1 MGRVA
6 RRTSHGPGRVRVAVR
21 VAGRWAG
28 SRGGRRTGRGGSGF
42 TPVQPGA
49 VRCPAGGATLRHVA
63 LAVVSGVV
71 PTISLALD
79 SVAPPAGPRT
89 PRFAPRD
96 EAVGEAES
104 RTRPGPPGALRPRG
118 EGPRGAGPPGAL
130 RPRGEGPAAQALRAR
145 CVRAARA
152 PRRRPS
158 GRAASVRRGAPR
170 RRPSGR
176 AASVRRGPRGAGPP
190 GARRPCGE
198 GPAAQALRAR
208 GVRAARA
215 PRRRPSGRAA
225 SVRRGPSCQPGGSER
240 VRAGSVRLNS

>member
-158 GRAASVRRGAPR
+158 GRAASVRRG
-170 RRPSGR
+170 
-176 AASVRRGPRGAGPP
+176 PRGAGPP

-225 SVRRGPSCQPGGSER
+225 SVRRGPRGAGPPGARRPCGEGPHVSP
-240 VRAGSVRLNS
+240 VGQSASVRGPCA